1 MKNKQIARTQEEIG
15 VYQKQQEK
23 LLDELREKSDSESF
37 DDEKQRILNVKKA
50 METDQ
55 LKEKL
60 KNLNQEMKI
69 KQDEAAA
76 NLKRVENN
84 LKFSTQ
90 ANKNLKNDYDLLQ
103 EKMDKNSKAQ
113 NNLIQ
118 DLKEEFEEL
127 GNRCSRLQIFYDDQ

>member
-50 METDQ
+50 MEADQ

-69 KQDEAAA
+69 
-76 NLKRVENN
+76 
-84 LKFSTQ
+84 
-90 ANKNLKNDYDLLQ
+90 
-103 EKMDKNSKAQ
+103 Q
-113 NNLIQ
+113 N
-118 DLKEEFEEL
+118 E
-127 GNRCSRLQIFYDDQ
+127 